1 MITGIYL
8 ENFKAF
14 GAKGTHVPLAPITL
28 IFGENSAG
36 KSSIIQSILLMK
48 QSLDSRLGNYLEPR
62 GELVDLDTLQEMIH
76 GHDSKKKISVGFD
89 VYFDEIEDLIFPV
102 FANGIKWVFGCSEK
116 DKAAQLKNLI
126 LTYRMPN
133 HKTIKHDVFDYNFID
148 YANFELKK
156 RRNQLYL
163 EDKLNVNRRYIS
175 AIYDLFKENKD
186 ELASILKEY
195 THNILDLYDDGEC
208 ILKIEKDGRFL
219 MSVEE
224 DFGYDD
230 HGFDN
235 PRTTHVLSDSEK
247 EGVLSQLKLIEE
259 AIKFYSKPFSLEDF
273 RNRLRTQY
281 KHRLLID
288 PGSLIPKQVESV
300 QARSGRYMLFDQLA
314 EFHIIWRFF
323 DTSDEEHWIKKF
335 RDLDQTESGSKIR
348 DVSKRIENEISNVL
362 YVEEIR
368 NNPKRDYRASSNT
381 PDYIGSRGEHLAEF
395 LYRNPGTIK
404 KINQWF
410 RKLDVGYTVFLENI
424 GPRDKGMFE
433 IRLKDERIKSS
444 NNKKHSLNLA
454 DVGFGISQL
463 LPIIGGVLASPKK
476 IFTIQQPESQI
487 HPRLQ
492 ADLGNFFAECT
503 KSPQQNQFIIET
515 HSEHLILRLQKLIRQ
530 NKLKNHE
537 VSVIHVGRGENGS
550 TVTPLP
556 LNEKGAF
563 VNEWPGGFFP
573 ERRKELL

>member
-14 GAKGTHVPLAPITL
+14 GPKGTYVPLAPITL

-36 KSSIIQSILLMK
+36 KSSIIQSVLLMK
-48 QSLDSRLGNYLEPR
+48 QSLDSRLENYLEPM
-62 GELVDLDTLQEMIH
+62 GDLVDLDTMQEMIH
-76 GHDSKKKISVGFD
+76 GHDSKKKITVGFD
-89 VYFDEIEDLIFPV
+89 VYLDGIMDDIFPV
-102 FANGIKWVFGCSEK
+102 FSNGVKWAFECSKK
-116 DKAAQLKNLI
+116 DKAAELKNLI
-126 LTYRMPN
+126 HTWRFPDLKDGPYGCN
-133 HKTIKHDVFDYNFID
+133 LID
-148 YANFELKK
+148 IANFELKK

-163 EDKLNVNRRYIS
+163 EDKLNVDRRYIS
-175 AIYDLFKENKD
+175 IIYDLFKENKD
-186 ELASILKEY
+186 ELVSILEEFA
-195 THNILDLYDDGEC
+195 TNIQNLYDDGEY
-208 ILKIEKDGRFL
+208 ILQIEKDGRFY

-230 HGFDN
+230 HDFDN
-235 PRTTHVLSDSEK
+235 PRTTHVLNDSEK

-259 AIKFYSKPFSLEDF
+259 AIKFYSKAFSLEDF
-273 RNRLRTQY
+273 RNRLRTKY
-281 KHRLLID
+281 KHRLRID
-288 PGSLIPKQVESV
+288 PGSLIPQRVESV
-300 QARSGRYMLFDQLA
+300 ENRSGRYMLFDQLP
-314 EFHIIWRFF
+314 EFYIIWRFF
-323 DTSDEEHWIKKF
+323 NTPDKESWIKKF
-335 RDLDQTESGSKIR
+335 RESDHMESGHEMIKYA
-348 DVSKRIENEISNVL
+348 RIIKENISNVL
-362 YVEEIR
+362 HVEEIR
-368 NNPKRDYRASSNT
+368 NNPKRDYRAGSNT

-410 RKLDVGYTVFLENI
+410 RKLDVGYTVFLKNI

-433 IRLKDERIKSS
+433 IRLQDERVKSS
-444 NNKKHSLNLA
+444 KNKNHSLNLA

-463 LPIIGGVLASPKK
+463 LPIIGGILASPKK

-492 ADLGNFFAECT
+492 ADLGDFFADCT

-530 NKLKNHE
+530 KKLKPHE

-550 TVTPLP
+550 TVTPLS